1 MLRSASATVLAF
13 GVGLGLLGVVPAT
26 AGDLNDTPDGP
37 LRRAPYDPDA
47 VRKTV
52 AFWERRVERYPDRFL
67 EHREL
72 AGAYLAR
79 QRETG
84 DVDDAVR
91 AERAARRSL
100 KLLARGN
107 VPALNRL
114 ARALLA
120 QHRFPEALEAAGRAA
135 KVDPKA
141 LLLVA
146 DVELELGHD
155 GEARRALAKADVDPQ
170 DLHAIV
176 LRARFADADHD
187 PDRALRLLRE
197 ASRRAEEL
205 TDLPAEAA
213 AWFHVIVGHALI
225 DRGRPDEGACE
236 CRNAL
241 DIFPRDYRAMTG
253 LAEAAASRRDWDEVI
268 TWGRRAIE
276 ASPQN
281 PEALALLFEAS
292 SAIGDGEEAD
302 RLARRFKEL
311 AHSSPRIYDRHWA
324 LFCADHGRDLDEAYA
339 LAKKDLELRQDAGA
353 YDTLAWVSYKKGLQ
367 AEAESAMRLALDRN
381 PRDASSFLHAE
392 AIARAGGD
400 LKQADAFLARA
411 RELNPYLVKLARS
424 SGPATAD

>member
-1 MLRSASATVLAF
+1 MRRAVATAIAV
-13 GVGLGLLGVVPAT
+13 GIGLGLPGARPAR
-26 AGDLNDTPDGP
+26 AGDPSDAPDAP

-47 VRKTV
+47 VRKAV
-52 AFWERRVERYPDRFL
+52 AFWEGRAARYPDRFL

-84 DVDDAVR
+84 DINDAVR
-91 AERAARRSL
+91 AERAARRSVEL
-100 KLLARGN
+100 QARGN

-120 QHRFPEALEAAGRAA
+120 QHRFPEALEAARRAA
-135 KVDPKA
+135 EVDPRA

-155 GEARRALAKADVDPQ
+155 GEARRALDQAAVDPS

-176 LRARFADADHD
+176 LRARFADADHE

-197 ASRRAEEL
+197 AARRADDL

-213 AWFHVIVGHALI
+213 AWFHVTVGHALI
-225 DRGRPDEGACE
+225 DRGRLDEGTSE

-253 LAEAAASRRDWDEVI
+253 LAEAAALRGEWDEVI
-268 TWGRRAIE
+268 TWGRRAVE
-276 ASPQN
+276 AAPKN
-281 PEALALLFEAS
+281 PEALALLVEAA
-292 SAIGDGEEAD
+292 SATGDGPEAD
-302 RLARRFKEL
+302 RLARQFQEL
-311 AHSSPRIYDRHWA
+311 AHSFPRIYDRHWA
-324 LFCADHGRDLDEAYA
+324 LFCADHGRDLDEAHA

-353 YDTLAWVSYKKGLQ
+353 YDTLAWVSFKKGLR
-367 AEAESAMRLALDRN
+367 AEAESAMRLALDRS
-381 PRDASSFLHAE
+381 PRDAATFLHAE

-400 LKQADAFLARA
+400 LKQADALLARA
-411 RELNPYLVKLARS
+411 RALNPYLVKSTRS
-424 SGPATAD
+424 SKPAAAD